1 MSLTRNKDYVHIT
14 CRSHAIDQLVYIT
27 GYVSRHVKDM
37 SSNAGHKRKPTVA
50 IKDDVY
56 EKAKNKAAEKGLT
69 LVDYVN
75 EIILQNVE
83 KDEFLK
89 NYAPYIEKISTGDTI
104 ILRDNK
110 IKTIV
115 EVYLKEGKM
124 HCSNDEGRD
133 CIHVHFALGL
143 PEVGRLKKK

>member
-1 MSLTRNKDYVHIT
+1 MLLTGWCI
-14 CRSHAIDQLVYIT
+14 SQSIIE
-27 GYVSRHVKDM
+27 RHVKDM
-37 SSNAGHKRKPTVA
+37 SSHPGSKRKPTVA

-75 EIILQNVE
+75 ETILQSVE
-83 KDEFLK
+83 KDTFMK
-89 NYAPYIEKISTGDTI
+89 TYAPHIEKISTGDTI

-110 IKTIV
+110 IKKIV

-124 HCSNDEGRD
+124 HCTNDENHD
-133 CIHVHFALGL
+133 CIHIHFALGL

>member
-1 MSLTRNKDYVHIT
+1 MEIT

-27 GYVSRHVKDM
+27 GYASRHVKDM
-37 SSNAGHKRKPTVA
+37 SLNVGHKRKPTVA

-56 EKAKNKAAEKGLT
+56 EKAKSKAAEKGLT

-75 EIILQNVE
+75 DVILQNVE
-83 KDEFLK
+83 KDVFLK
-89 NYAPYIEKISTGDTI
+89 NYAPHIEKISTGDTI

-124 HCSNDEGRD
+124 HCSNDEDRD